1 MATVAGRGIRRC
13 FGPVV
18 VGAALALAGCTGM
31 SGMPRPELVEGVD
44 WSGLEPV
51 HMKGMD
57 IAYLRP
63 GAEFGRYDRV
73 LLEPIEVTFAPEWE
87 PLRPGST
94 FPLSQ
99 RDMEKLRHDVA
110 EPLRE
115 SFVNTIERDD
125 KYPLVEEPGPGV
137 LRIRLRVA
145 DVRLNAP
152 NLESPGRSEQW
163 ARSAG
168 EMTLVAELI
177 DADSGALLGR
187 IIDRWIDP
195 DGPLERYTWVD
206 NNRAIGDAAED
217 WAGAIRRHLEVAGIK
232 DRMHGTG
239 EGLKK
244 ADPE

>member
-1 MATVAGRGIRRC
+1 MATVPGQEFPRTCVR
-13 FGPVV
+13 VLSTL
-18 VGAALALAGCTGM
+18 ALVLAGCTGM
-31 SGMPRPELVEGVD
+31 SGMPRPELVAGAD
-44 WSGLEPV
+44 WAGLEPV

-57 IAYLRP
+57 IASVRP

-73 LLEPIEVTFAPEWE
+73 LLEPIEVGFAPEWE
-87 PLRPGST
+87 PLRPGSS
-94 FPLSQ
+94 FPVSE
-99 RDMEKLRHDVA
+99 RDLEELRQDVA

-115 SFVNTIERDD
+115 SFVKAIGQGG

-137 LRIRLRVA
+137 VRIRLGVA

-152 NLESPGRSEQW
+152 NLETPGRSEQW
-163 ARSAG
+163 AKSAG

-177 DADSGALLGR
+177 DAESGLLLAR

-195 DGPLERYTWVD
+195 DGPLQRYTWVD
-206 NNRAIGDAAED
+206 NNLAIGRAAEE
-217 WAGAIRRHLEVAGIK
+217 WADAIRRHLEVAGIR
-232 DRMHGTG
+232 DRMHGAG

>member
-1 MATVAGRGIRRC
+1 MATVAGRGIRLSC
-13 FGPVV
+13 GPVV
-18 VGAALALAGCTGM
+18 VGAVLALAGCTGM
-31 SGMPRPELVEGVD
+31 SGMPRPELVTGAD

-51 HMKGMD
+51 HMKGID
-57 IAYLRP
+57 IASVRP

-87 PLRPGST
+87 PLRPGSS
-94 FPLSQ
+94 FPVAE
-99 RDMEKLRHDVA
+99 RDLDKLRQDVA
-110 EPLRE
+110 EPLHE
-115 SFVNTIERDD
+115 SFVKTISQGG
-125 KYPLVEEPGPGV
+125 KYPLSEDPGPGV
-137 LRIRLRVA
+137 VRIRLRVA

-168 EMTLVAELI
+168 EMTLLAELI
-177 DADSGALLGR
+177 DAESGTLLAR

-195 DGPLERYTWVD
+195 DGPLQRYTRVD
-206 NNRAIGDAAED
+206 NNLAIGRAAEE
-217 WAGAIRRHLEVAGIK
+217 WADAIRRHLEVASIR
-232 DRMHGTG
+232 DRMHGAG

>member
-1 MATVAGRGIRRC
+1 MATVAGRGARLSC
-13 FGPVV
+13 GLAV

-31 SGMPRPELVEGVD
+31 SGMPRPELVTGAD

-51 HMKGMD
+51 HMKDID
-57 IAYLRP
+57 IASVRP

-73 LLEPIEVTFAPEWE
+73 LLEPIAVEFAPEWE
-87 PLRPGST
+87 PLRPGSP
-94 FPLSQ
+94 FPLSE
-99 RDMEKLRHDVA
+99 RDLEKLRQDVA
-110 EPLRE
+110 EPLHE
-115 SFVNTIERDD
+115 SFVKTIGQGG

-168 EMTLVAELI
+168 EMTLLAELI
-177 DADSGALLGR
+177 DAESGALLAR
-187 IIDRWIDP
+187 IVDRWFDP
-195 DGPLERYTWVD
+195 DGPLQRYTWVD
-206 NNRAIGDAAED
+206 NNLAIGRAAEE
-217 WAGAIRRHLEVAGIK
+217 WAQAIRRQLEVAGIK
-232 DRMHGTG
+232 DRMHGAG

-244 ADPE
+244 ADP